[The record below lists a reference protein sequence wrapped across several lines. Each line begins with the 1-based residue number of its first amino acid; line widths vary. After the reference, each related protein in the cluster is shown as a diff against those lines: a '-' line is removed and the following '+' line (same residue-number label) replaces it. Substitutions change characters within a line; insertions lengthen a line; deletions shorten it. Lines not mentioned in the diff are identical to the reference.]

1 MQIGVHQA
9 ALALENPQP
18 PINLQG
24 IIHMG
29 RIFEKRKASIFK
41 TSAQKSKLFSKY
53 GRQLYMAA
61 KNGVPDPDANPSLR
75 AIVEKAKRDNVA
87 SHVIEKAIQKAA
99 GAGGEDFQPMR
110 YEGFG
115 PGGSLL
121 IVDCLTD
128 NVTRTI
134 SDVRTCFNKTDSKL
148 AANGA
153 VVMSFDH
160 LAVLS
165 FKGDDADK
173 VIEAMFAADI
183 AVEEVESEDGVIT
196 IFAPPAEFYK
206 AKTALLEAFPGLE
219 LEIQEITFIP
229 HANTTLQGDQLALFE
244 KLQNMLN
251 DCDDVQEIYH
261 NVSLPD

>member
-1 MQIGVHQA
+1 
-9 ALALENPQP
+9 
-18 PINLQG
+18 
-24 IIHMG
+24 MG

-41 TSAQKSKLFSKY
+41 TAAQKSKLYSKY

-61 KNGVPDPDANPSLR
+61 KNGVPDPEANPTLR
-75 AIVEKAKRDNVA
+75 NLVEKAKRENVA

-99 GAGGEDFQPMR
+99 GTGGEDFQSAR

-115 PGGSLL
+115 PGGALV

-128 NVTRTI
+128 NSTRTI
-134 SDVRTCFNKTDSKL
+134 SDVRSCFNKTGSKL
-148 AANGA
+148 AANGS

-165 FKGDDADK
+165 FHGDDEEK
-173 VIEAMFAADI
+173 VIEAMFAADV
-183 AVEEVESEDGVIT
+183 AVEEVECEGGTIT
-196 IFAPPAEFYK
+196 IFAPPVEFYK

-219 LEIQEITFIP
+219 LELQEITFLPQTSKILS
-229 HANTTLQGDQLALFE
+229 AEDLGLFE
-244 KLQNMLN
+244 RLLGMLN

-261 NVSLPD
+261 NVALPS

>member
-1 MQIGVHQA
+1 
-9 ALALENPQP
+9 
-18 PINLQG
+18 
-24 IIHMG
+24 MG

-41 TSAQKSKLFSKY
+41 TAAQKSKLYSKY

-61 KNGVPDPDANPSLR
+61 KNGVPDPEANPTLRSL
-75 AIVEKAKRDNVA
+75 VEKAKRENVA

-99 GAGGEDFQPMR
+99 GSGGEDFQSVR

-115 PGGSLL
+115 PGGALV

-128 NVTRTI
+128 NNTRTI
-134 SDVRTCFNKTDSKL
+134 ADVRSCFNKTGSKL
-148 AANGA
+148 AANGS

-165 FKGDDADK
+165 FNGDNEEK
-173 VIEAMFAADI
+173 VIEAMFAADV
-183 AVEEVESEDGVIT
+183 AVEDVESKDGSIT

-206 AKTALLEAFPGLE
+206 AKMALLETFPGLE
-219 LEIQEITFIP
+219 LEIQEITFLPQASKI
-229 HANTTLQGDQLALFE
+229 LSGEDLSSFE
-244 KLQNMLN
+244 RLLSMLN

-261 NVSLPD
+261 NVALPS